1 MKKLAILF
9 AYIALISCNPTKTLT
24 EYKEVFKTDTIR
36 SEKIVEKFRAVHD
49 TLIIPFPCDS
59 SGILSNFY
67 SRLVLP
73 NGSVTI
79 KSDKGQIRA
88 TIDIDSIRQEIE
100 NNYRN
105 SKVKLIE
112 YRDKE
117 VIRYQIPTWIIMLLF
132 AEFVMLIAYL
142 YLKFGLNVYNRN

>member
-1 MKKLAILF
+1 MQKFLFLF
-9 AYIALISCNPTKTLT
+9 ACVALLSCKPTKTLI
-24 EYKEVFKTDTIR
+24 EYKEVVRIDTFKT
-36 SEKIVEKFRAVHD
+36 EKEVEKFRAVHD

-59 SGILSNFY
+59 SGILSSFY

-79 KSDKGQIRA
+79 KSDKGQIKA
-88 TIDIDSIRQEIE
+88 TIDIDSMRNEIQ

-105 SKVKLIE
+105 SQVKWIE

-117 VIRYQIPTWIIMLLF
+117 VIKYRVPTWVVMLLF
-132 AEFVMLIAYL
+132 AEAIMLVAFI
-142 YLKFGLNVYNRN
+142 YLKFGLRV

>member
-1 MKKLAILF
+1 MRKFLILLACVGF
-9 AYIALISCNPTKTLT
+9 FSCKQTKTLT
-24 EYKEVFKTDTIR
+24 EYKETLRIDTIK

-49 TLIIPFPCDS
+49 TLLITNPCDS
-59 SGILSNFY
+59 SGILSSFY

-79 KSDKGQIRA
+79 KSDKGQIKA
-88 TIDIDSIRQEIE
+88 TIDIDSIRNEIE

-105 SKVKLIE
+105 SQVKWIE

-117 VIRYQIPTWIIMLLF
+117 VIKYQVPTWVVMLLF
-132 AEFVMLIAYL
+132 AEALMLVAYL
-142 YLKFGLNVYNRN
+142 YVKFGLRV

>member
-1 MKKLAILF
+1 MRYLPILLAF
-9 AYIALISCNPTKTLT
+9 VALSSCKQTKTLT
-24 EYKEVFKTDTIR
+24 EYKETLRIDTIK
-36 SEKIVEKFRAVHD
+36 SEKIVEKFRAVRD
-49 TLIIPFPCDS
+49 TLVITNPCDS
-59 SGILSNFY
+59 SGILSTFY

-88 TIDIDSIRQEIE
+88 TINIDSMRNEIE

-105 SKVKLIE
+105 SQVKWIE

-117 VIRYQIPTWIIMLLF
+117 VIKYQVPTWVVMLLF
-132 AEFVMLIAYL
+132 AEAIMLVAYL
-142 YLKFGLNVYNRN
+142 YVKFGLRV

>member
-1 MKKLAILF
+1 MQKLLILLACVGF
-9 AYIALISCNPTKTLT
+9 LSCKPSKSIT
-24 EYKEVFKTDTIR
+24 EYKEVLRIDTIK

-49 TLIIPFPCDS
+49 TLTILNPCDS
-59 SGILSNFY
+59 SGILSSFY

-79 KSDKGQIRA
+79 KSEKGQIKA
-88 TIDIDSIRQEIE
+88 TIDIDSMRQEIE

-105 SKVKLIE
+105 SQVKWIE

-117 VIRYQIPTWIIMLLF
+117 VIKYRVPTWIIMLLF
-132 AEFVMLIAYL
+132 TEAIMLFAYIYIKL
-142 YLKFGLNVYNRN
+142 VLK

>member
-1 MKKLAILF
+1 MRYLPILLACIGLF
-9 AYIALISCNPTKTLT
+9 SCKQTKTLT
-24 EYKEVFKTDTIR
+24 EYKETLRIDTIK
-36 SEKIVEKFRAVHD
+36 SEKIVEKFRAVRD
-49 TLIIPFPCDS
+49 TLVITNPCDS
-59 SGILSNFY
+59 SGILSTFY

-88 TIDIDSIRQEIE
+88 TIDIDSMRNEIE

-105 SKVKLIE
+105 SQVKWIE

-117 VIRYQIPTWIIMLLF
+117 VIKYRVPTWVVMLLF
-132 AEFVMLIAYL
+132 AEAIMLVAYL
-142 YLKFGLNVYNRN
+142 YVKFGLRV

>member
-1 MKKLAILF
+1 MQKFIILLACVAF
-9 AYIALISCNPTKTLT
+9 ISCKSNKSVT
-24 EYKEVFKTDTIR
+24 EYKETLRIDTIK
-36 SEKIVEKFRAVHD
+36 SEKIIEKFRAVHD
-49 TLIIPFPCDS
+49 TLVITNPCDS
-59 SGILSNFY
+59 SGLLSTFY

-105 SKVKLIE
+105 SQKNTIE
-112 YRDKE
+112 YRDREIIKYR
-117 VIRYQIPTWIIMLLF
+117 VPTWVVMLLF
-132 AEFVMLIAYL
+132 GQAIMLVAWL
-142 YLKFGLNVYNRN
+142 YVKFGLRV

>member
-1 MKKLAILF
+1 MRKLLILL
-9 AYIALISCNPTKTLT
+9 ACVALSSCRHTKTLT
-24 EYKEVFKTDTIR
+24 EYKEILKTDTIR

-59 SGILSNFY
+59 TGILTSFY

-79 KSDKGQIRA
+79 KSEQGQIRA
-88 TIDIDSIRQEIE
+88 TIDIDSMRQELE

-105 SKVKLIE
+105 SQVKWIE

-117 VIRYQIPTWIIMLLF
+117 IIKYRVPTWVVILLF
-132 AEFVMLIAYL
+132 VEAIMLIAYL
-142 YLKFGLNVYNRN
+142 FVKFGLRV

>member
-1 MKKLAILF
+1 MQKFLILLACIGF
-9 AYIALISCNPTKTLT
+9 FSCKQTKTLT
-24 EYKEVFKTDTIR
+24 EYKETLRIDTIK

-49 TLIIPFPCDS
+49 TLVITNPCDS
-59 SGILSNFY
+59 SGLLSTFY
-67 SRLVLP
+67 SRLILP

-88 TIDIDSIRQEIE
+88 TIDIDSMRQEIE

-105 SKVKLIE
+105 SQVKWIE

-117 VIRYQIPTWIIMLLF
+117 VIKYRVPTWVVMLLF
-132 AEFVMLIAYL
+132 AEAIMLIAYL
-142 YLKFGLNVYNRN
+142 YVKFGLRV

>member
-1 MKKLAILF
+1 MQKLAILLACIGF
-9 AYIALISCNPTKTLT
+9 FSCKQTKTLT
-24 EYKEVFKTDTIR
+24 EYKETLRIDTIK
-36 SEKIVEKFRAVHD
+36 SEKIVEKFRAVRD
-49 TLIIPFPCDS
+49 TLVITNPCDS

-88 TIDIDSIRQEIE
+88 TIDIDSMRQEIE

-105 SKVKLIE
+105 SQVKWIE

-117 VIRYQIPTWIIMLLF
+117 VIKYRVPTWVVMLLF
-132 AEFVMLIAYL
+132 AEALMLVAYL
-142 YLKFGLNVYNRN
+142 YVKFGLRV

>member
-1 MKKLAILF
+1 MACVVF
-9 AYIALISCNPTKTLT
+9 VSCKSNKSVT
-24 EYKEVFKTDTIR
+24 EYKETLRIDTIK
-36 SEKIVEKFRAVHD
+36 SEKIIEKFRAVHD
-49 TLIIPFPCDS
+49 TLVITNPCDS
-59 SGILSNFY
+59 SGLLSTFY

-88 TIDIDSIRQEIE
+88 TIDIDSMRQEIE

-105 SKVKLIE
+105 SQVKWIE

-117 VIRYQIPTWIIMLLF
+117 VIKYRVPNWVVMLLF
-132 AEFVMLIAYL
+132 GQAIMLVAWL
-142 YLKFGLNVYNRN
+142 YVKFGLRV

>member
-1 MKKLAILF
+1 MACVAFL
-9 AYIALISCNPTKTLT
+9 SCKSNKSVT
-24 EYKEVFKTDTIR
+24 EYKETLRIDTIK
-36 SEKIVEKFRAVHD
+36 SEKIIEKFRAVRD
-49 TLIIPFPCDS
+49 TLVITNPCDS
-59 SGILSNFY
+59 SGLLSTFY

-105 SKVKLIE
+105 SQARIIE
-112 YRDKE
+112 YRDREIIKYR
-117 VIRYQIPTWIIMLLF
+117 VPTWVIMLLF
-132 AEFVMLIAYL
+132 GQAIMLVAWL
-142 YLKFGLNVYNRN
+142 YVKFGLRV